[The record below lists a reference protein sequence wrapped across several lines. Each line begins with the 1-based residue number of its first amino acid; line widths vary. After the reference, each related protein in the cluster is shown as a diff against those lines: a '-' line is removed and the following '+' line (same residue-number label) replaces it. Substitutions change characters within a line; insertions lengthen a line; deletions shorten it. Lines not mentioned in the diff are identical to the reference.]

1 VVLFIARGEKMESTS
16 SNVLALT
23 QKLLEFIERIESR
36 FIHTQENKVEP
47 DFFNE
52 VKPFADE
59 VHALL
64 LEWEKET
71 LEWIAITAPKYIH
84 SQQIVSTVENV
95 NHVTVQCFYQDTREI
110 RFKGMIQSI
119 RYVLNDILSKK

>member
-1 VVLFIARGEKMESTS
+1 MKSTNSDIMEM
-16 SNVLALT
+16 T
-23 QKLLEFIERIESR
+23 QKLLDYIEEIEKR
-36 FIHTQENKVEP
+36 FIHTQENKEEP

-52 VKPFADE
+52 VKPFADQ
-59 VHALL
+59 VHNLL
-64 LEWEKET
+64 VEWEKET
-71 LEWIAITAPKYIH
+71 VEWLRIAAPKYIH

-95 NHVTVQCFYQDTREI
+95 NHVTVQCFYPDTREK